1 MSVVVDETKLREIIH
16 DEVRKTVRELLEEFE
31 FMTEEDY
38 LDREEAMKQLKD
50 GKVVDWDD
58 YAKRGKAY
66 KK

>member
-58 YAKRGKAY
+58 YAKRAKAY

>member
-58 YAKRGKAY
+58 YKKKRGIQ
-66 KK
+66 